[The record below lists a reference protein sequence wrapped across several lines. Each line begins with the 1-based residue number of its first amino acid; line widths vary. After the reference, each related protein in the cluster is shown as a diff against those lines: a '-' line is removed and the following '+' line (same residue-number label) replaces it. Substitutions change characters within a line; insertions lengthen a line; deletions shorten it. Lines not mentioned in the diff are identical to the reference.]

1 MEVRVKKKKRIDQRG
16 ESQRGVS
23 LCRIVYLR
31 LRSLI
36 AHTRLET
43 AGIHQ
48 RPLCGSYPIT
58 SLLHSSSS
66 MSLLVNLK
74 SCGIM

>member
-1 MEVRVKKKKRIDQRG
+1 MEARVKKEENRSKGRVKEDR
-16 ESQRGVS
+16 VS
-23 LCRIVYLR
+23 LCHIIYLR

-36 AHTRLET
+36 AHMRLET
-43 AGIHQ
+43 VGIHQ

-66 MSLLVNLK
+66 MSLLVNLEL
-74 SCGIM
+74 CDVM